1 MHDTP
6 AAALREAEIVVCMLE
21 SGPVIEEVLFRQGA
35 AEAMRPGTLFIDMA
49 SIQPRE
55 ARDHAARLAA
65 RQVQQLDAPVSGGT
79 GGAENGTLAIMV
91 GGKAA
96 DFERAAPVF
105 QVLGRATHV
114 GPAGAGELAKLANQ
128 MIVGITIGA
137 VAEALLLC
145 QKGGADMAK
154 VREAIGGGFAE
165 SRILQV
171 HGQRMVERDFAPR
184 AKIAIQLKDMRNAL
198 ATAEEIG
205 FEAPV
210 TALFEQL
217 YAQAG
222 EHGLADLDHA
232 GPVRRTG
239 FAQRPALI
247 RVPPRGNGCAALL
260 QCNSLWGG
268 SSAGRASRS
277 QCEGREF
284 DPPPLHHNVPEKGL
298 VPTRPFFFA
307 PARRGSLRVT
317 VGATAARACI
327 RTRVRARCSEN
338 PAIGRKPIPGARHD
352 PQSQPLPVRRRARHR
367 RQDHRA
373 DRDASTAW
381 IADLAGNSRP
391 WLQPGSQAVL
401 RGIEAMRKIQE
412 ETAREV
418 IASTSRSPRSCA
430 ATCRRPKCCR
440 RRASCCARTWSRPRR
455 SGSRWRPR
463 RWK

>member
-1 MHDTP
+1 VHDTA

-21 SGPVIEEVLFRQGA
+21 SGPVIEDVLFRQAA
-35 AEAMRPGTLFIDMA
+35 AEALRPGTLFIDMA

-114 GPAGAGELAKLANQ
+114 GPTGAGELAKLANQ

-184 AKIAIQLKDMRNAL
+184 AKISIQLKDMRNAL

-232 GPVRRTG
+232 GLFVE
-239 FAQRPALI
+239 L
-247 RVPPRGNGCAALL
+247 
-260 QCNSLWGG
+260 
-268 SSAGRASRS
+268 ASR
-277 QCEGREF
+277 
-284 DPPPLHHNVPEKGL
+284 NGL
-298 VPTRPFFFA
+298 R
-307 PARRGSLRVT
+307 
-317 VGATAARACI
+317 
-327 RTRVRARCSEN
+327 
-338 PAIGRKPIPGARHD
+338 
-352 PQSQPLPVRRRARHR
+352 
-367 RQDHRA
+367 
-373 DRDASTAW
+373 
-381 IADLAGNSRP
+381 
-391 WLQPGSQAVL
+391 
-401 RGIEAMRKIQE
+401 
-412 ETAREV
+412 
-418 IASTSRSPRSCA
+418 
-430 ATCRRPKCCR
+430 
-440 RRASCCARTWSRPRR
+440 
-455 SGSRWRPR
+455 
-463 RWK
+463 